1 VVVVVSCTCVFL
13 QAVLVF
19 LEVDMTAD
27 KIALILPPSLP
38 LSVNTTRT
46 PLVQLIHILARFKYG
61 GTRWLIAHVNMGVA
75 WVFNMVVSCG
85 LVAAASAAVVGGAP
99 AAVGSG
105 IPEVMAY
112 LNGCMVSK
120 ASPLGYCFFLFP
132 PHDSC
137 SGSASDGTPLDVID
151 EHAIHACANMHKH
164 THTHNPDTLETAQV
178 GPGQ

>member
-1 VVVVVSCTCVFL
+1 
-13 QAVLVF
+13 
-19 LEVDMTAD
+19 
-27 KIALILPPSLP
+27 
-38 LSVNTTRT
+38 
-46 PLVQLIHILARFKYG
+46 
-61 GTRWLIAHVNMGVA
+61 
-75 WVFNMVVSCG
+75 VVSCG

-120 ASPLGYCFFLFP
+120 ASPLGYWFLFFP

-151 EHAIHACANMHKH
+151 EHARHACANMHTRTIQICLRLHKRKH
-164 THTHNPDTLETAQV
+164 AAHKQPESRRV
-178 GPGQ
+178 